1 MSHLNI
7 APGSLLCLAI
17 ATLMSGCAGGPPLSP
32 PPLSS
37 LPTPSAAPASSVA
50 VGAQSPRVH
59 AAQPAAAPVP
69 ASIYSCNDLR
79 AEIAEVER
87 AKHAAEQAGDDAWKA
102 VVPLAVIARFA
113 KGKKA
118 AVDAAE
124 RLAQLEAAADRRG
137 CARS

>member
-37 LPTPSAAPASSVA
+37 LPTPAAAPASPV
-50 VGAQSPRVH
+50 AQSPRVP
-59 AAQPAAAPVP
+59 AAQPAAAPAP
-69 ASIYSCNDLR
+69 ASIYSCNELR
-79 AEIAEVER
+79 AEIAEAER
-87 AKHAAEQAGDDAWKA
+87 AKHAAERAGDDAWKA
-102 VVPLAVIARFA
+102 VVPVAVIARFA
-113 KGKKA
+113 RGKKA
-118 AVDAAE
+118 AADAAE